1 MQFLPLP
8 SGEVALRSNDGE
20 GSKKRHPGSSGM
32 PFKGLFCA
40 VRRYDLEVDPS
51 RYAGGPCV
59 LFAQPAELLAHMVRA
74 LTVAEGRRAI
84 LDLNVD
90 DVIADLI
97 QIVVILVEGERL
109 GDAAAKINEGGKI
122 ASRLVLAAV
131 REKRDAGGQQDDQGE
146 DQVFLPRLPGFFA

>member
-1 MQFLPLP
+1 MPL
-8 SGEVALRSNDGE
+8 
-20 GSKKRHPGSSGM
+20 
-32 PFKGLFCA
+32 KGLFCA
-40 VRRYDLEVDPS
+40 VRRYDLEIDPS

-109 GDAAAKINEGGKI
+109 GDAIAKINEGGKI
-122 ASRLVLAAV
+122 ASRAVLAAV

-146 DQVFLPRLPGFFA
+146 DQVFLPWFPACFAGTIRGSAVSAHAA